1 MEIKFKR
8 YELATGEFTTATI
21 ETNHNVVDCLFTGI
35 QDDHG
40 IDAYAGDT
48 VSTPRFEGVIE
59 YRTDLCCWII
69 RRPDNTF
76 VRLEIRHMCSL
87 NTSPYFQRGKFI
99 K

>member
-40 IDAYAGDT
+40 IDAY
-48 VSTPRFEGVIE
+48 VFSWRHGV
-59 YRTDLCCWII
+59 YLR
-69 RRPDNTF
+69 
-76 VRLEIRHMCSL
+76 
-87 NTSPYFQRGKFI
+87 
-99 K
+99 